1 MKIYFIIIAMAI
13 GMLAQAQGASDPSFK
28 INNGRSVTTSDS
40 SNYQE
45 GFVRKWKLQ
54 EKTPLFARVLEE
66 FELHTGPTCESETT
80 NVVVPKDSTLNLYG
94 YFKEYNCWAT
104 KYHGVW
110 GFIPSSKV
118 MSISKKTFSSNKYD
132 TPPVLRSKIRK
143 KYPKE
148 AEKKGIVG
156 TVSLKVFI
164 NKYGRV
170 EKTKITKGIPELNQA
185 AIDAIKDAKFDPAVY
200 KNKKVGV
207 WIPVSFDFN

>member
-1 MKIYFIIIAMAI
+1 MKYYLIIIAIAM
-13 GMLAQAQGASDPSFK
+13 GMMVKAQGASDPALK
-28 INNGRSVTTSDS
+28 LNNEESVILTDS
-40 SNYQE
+40 SNFQE
-45 GFVRKWKLQ
+45 GFVNKWEL
-54 EKTPLFARVLEE
+54 EDKTPLFARVLDE
-66 FELHTGPTCESETT
+66 FELHSGPACSTEGI
-80 NVVVPKDSTLNLYG
+80 NVVIPKDSTVYLYG
-94 YFKEYNCWAT
+94 FFKEYNCWAT

-118 MSISKKTFSSNKYD
+118 MSISKKTLSRNKYD
-132 TPPVLRSKIRK
+132 SPPKLRSKIRK

-148 AEKKGIVG
+148 AEQKGIVG

-185 AIDAIKDAKFDPAVY
+185 AIDAIKDTKFEPAIY